1 MASHNRRR
9 APRAI
14 ADHGSSE
21 PPAVPEW
28 LDRVRSTVE
37 SEAPLMRALMMRA
50 INAVLRF
57 AELSEDSVVR
67 AAAAPNDL
75 SVLLTALS
83 SGELLNDLRSVE
95 PLAPAFLR
103 GIESQRRLLD
113 SNGGTL
119 TAEQV
124 GAILGISRQAVE
136 KRRKAH
142 TLIGLTTGRHGY
154 RYPAWQFTRS
164 GVLSGLEHVLKALG
178 PHDDWMQAAFFLGE
192 NPRLGG
198 HTPVEMLEAGE
209 LTRVLEAAEVYGEH
223 GAA

>member
-1 MASHNRRR
+1 MASQKGRR

-14 ADHGSSE
+14 VEQGSE
-21 PPAVPEW
+21 PPVVPEW

-37 SEAPLMRALMMRA
+37 SEAPLMQALMMRA

-113 SNGGTL
+113 
-119 TAEQV
+119 
-124 GAILGISRQAVE
+124 
-136 KRRKAH
+136 
-142 TLIGLTTGRHGY
+142 
-154 RYPAWQFTRS
+154 
-164 GVLSGLEHVLKALG
+164 
-178 PHDDWMQAAFFLGE
+178 
-192 NPRLGG
+192 
-198 HTPVEMLEAGE
+198 
-209 LTRVLEAAEVYGEH
+209 
-223 GAA
+223 